1 MSGGCPARPPPPR
14 PRCGP
19 EEGSLP
25 LALEVPL
32 QMRGEAQII
41 SKNALTVHDVV
52 PFFFLMYSPGK
63 GKRKKNAGVSVRCH
77 FRTRNSIL
85 GESKGVIL

>member
-52 PFFFLMYSPGK
+52 PFFFFNVQPR
-63 GKRKKNAGVSVRCH
+63 KRKKKKKCWCECKMP
-77 FRTRNSIL
+77 FQD
-85 GESKGVIL
+85 KK